1 MKFFPRVLICLSRR
15 VLKTTLSI
23 WPTSLRLA
31 GLVWWW
37 EGTLKLH
44 WKGNRSGGLKHIKLC
59 PRGCK
64 ANANVSWI
72 LWEMCCK
79 NSVKT
84 YIERPKGS
92 PDNAFYLKG
101 IRTFRTQ
108 TIRTQSWDDSY
119 PIMFAGFLLS
129 LWVTTNSIPSWKLTM
144 MAVYKA
150 GIKGYFAD
158 HSLRATAVSR
168 LSQEG
173 VNEKLIRGVTEHR
186 SEALQ
191 SYKRETNEQLQ

>member
-1 MKFFPRVLICLSRR
+1 MKFFSRVLICLSRR
-15 VLKTTLSI
+15 VLKTMLSI
-23 WPTSLRLA
+23 WPACLRLV
-31 GLVWWW
+31 GLVCWWK
-37 EGTLKLH
+37 GTLKLH
-44 WKGNRSGGLKHIKLC
+44 WKGNRSGGLKHIQLC
-59 PRGCK
+59 PRSCK
-64 ANANVSWI
+64 ANANESWM

-92 PDNAFYLKG
+92 LDNAFYLKG
-101 IRTFRTQ
+101 INSDVSYPRTFPTQ
-108 TIRTQSWDDSY
+108 TIPPQSWDDSY

-150 GIKGYFAD
+150 GIKGYFTD

-168 LSQEG
+168 LSQ
-173 VNEKLIRGVTEHR
+173 
-186 SEALQ
+186 
-191 SYKRETNEQLQ
+191 